1 MTRPSASS
9 VSRRWR
15 QFAFPVLAALCL
27 AAAAPG
33 ARGAEEPVALEL
45 TSEEEAWV
53 RAHPV
58 IRIGAETN
66 YAPYEFR
73 DSRGH
78 FTGVVA
84 DYLAILKKRLNV
96 RFEVHQLLDFTTVQ
110 DKLQKRDL
118 DLVMAVTRAS
128 DREDFLLFTK
138 PYIHYVNVIV
148 TRDDFGFV
156 SGLRDFADNRVAV
169 VEGHSSQQLIGRAYP
184 NYNVAAYPDLLDG
197 LIAVSTGQADALVD
211 DIFPIVFTMRQRG
224 ISNLKIATAVEKG
237 LQPQG
242 FSIGV
247 RNDWPQL
254 VSILDKALLTISH
267 EEQRDISEKWLSVR
281 YESKVDYRAIWTA
294 IGVSCAI
301 LVVAVLW
308 ITQLNRQRKA
318 LQAARAEAEAANRAK
333 DQFLASMSHE
343 LRSPLHTIT
352 GFSELLEEEIE
363 GPLNEKQKRF
373 VQHIY
378 RDSQHLLA
386 LINDILDLSKIE
398 AGRLEFRTEDFDLNQ
413 AVDEV
418 IGTLRPQA
426 DAKSIVILNQIQ
438 PDLLLRADRLRFKQV
453 VLNLL
458 SNAVKFTPAGG
469 RIGLDSSWFR
479 KQIAITVW
487 DTGIGIAPEHRRAI
501 FDVFYQAG
509 ATTKGIREGTGLG
522 LAICKR
528 LVEQQNGRI
537 WVESEL
543 GEGSRFTF
551 SMPTPQSPPASELR
565 RTVRPNI
572 LVIEEDHS
580 VRHLAGELEPE
591 GYQVTFASSAREALV
606 KALELQP
613 HAILLD
619 LMLPGGKG
627 WEALENLKSVRD
639 TEKIP
644 VIAIS
649 VLPQEG
655 AAPLG
660 AAVHLTKPVAK
671 DTLLSALRKYTQPGL
686 KKPSVLL
693 VDDEPAALELA
704 QQIVTGA
711 GYECI
716 LASNGKD
723 ALERI
728 EEKLPSAI
736 VVDLMMPEMNGFE
749 LIFRLKGD
757 SRYSRIPVL
766 VLTGIA
772 LSENEVILL
781 RRTTNAILIKGAA
794 WKEALLQQ
802 LAILGGKRDSS

>member
-1 MTRPSASS
+1 MTRSSASS

-343 LRSPLHTIT
+343 LRTPLHAILGYAELLRKGGMPEHNRGQALHTIA
-352 GFSELLEEEIE
+352 GS
-363 GPLNEKQKRF
+363 GR
-373 VQHIY
+373 
-378 RDSQHLLA
+378 HLLA
-386 LINDILDLSKIE
+386 LINDLLDLSRIRS
-398 AGRLEFRTEDFDLNQ
+398 GRLELSPTPLQLPALLEEIAAMVRVDAHNKGLQFVLDAASDLP
-413 AVDEV
+413 AVV
-418 IGTLRPQA
+418 SA
-426 DAKSIVILNQIQ
+426 DG
-438 PDLLLRADRLRFKQV
+438 RRLRQIL
-453 VLNLL
+453 LNLL
-458 SNAVKFTPAGG
+458 GNAIKFTEHG
-469 RIGLDSSWFR
+469 RVTLAVRARPLGRDRVELEAVV
-479 KQIAITVW
+479 Q
-487 DTGIGIAPEHRRAI
+487 DTGVGIAPEDRDR
-501 FDVFYQAG
+501 VFAPFEQAEEG
-509 ATTKGIREGTGLG
+509 QKRESGVGLG
-522 LAICKR
+522 LAISR
-528 LVEQQNGRI
+528 ELGYLMGGRI
-537 WVESEL
+537 VVEDAPGGGTL
-543 GEGSRFTF
+543 FRFTVAVPVLHQVLAEVPRERPILGYGGRRRLILIADDHDENRQLLRQMLEPVGF
-551 SMPTPQSPPASELR
+551 DVELASDGGEALARAAARGPDLVVMDLRMPGVNGFGAAEQIRALPG
-565 RTVRPNI
+565 
-572 LVIEEDHS
+572 
-580 VRHLAGELEPE
+580 LAGVP
-591 GYQVTFASSAREALV
+591 VIAASASSADLERAQADPSFALCLRKPFQAAELLDAIEHLLGLSWRYGEEGATGGGDDPAGPLQLPPV
-606 KALELQP
+606 AVLEELLDAARLGKLVRVEQRVLELERSDP
-613 HAILLD
+613 GYAAFTRKVHA
-619 LMLPGGKG
+619 
-627 WEALENLKSVRD
+627 
-639 TEKIP
+639 
-644 VIAIS
+644 
-649 VLPQEG
+649 
-655 AAPLG
+655 
-660 AAVHLTKPVAK
+660 
-671 DTLLSALRKYTQPGL
+671 
-686 KKPSVLL
+686 
-693 VDDEPAALELA
+693 LA
-704 QQIVTGA
+704 
-711 GYECI
+711 
-716 LASNGKD
+716 
-723 ALERI
+723 R
-728 EEKLPSAI
+728 
-736 VVDLMMPEMNGFE
+736 GFE
-749 LIFRLKGD
+749 EERLI
-757 SRYSRIPVL
+757 
-766 VLTGIA
+766 
-772 LSENEVILL
+772 
-781 RRTTNAILIKGAA
+781 
-794 WKEALLQQ
+794 ALLQGW
-802 LAILGGKRDSS
+802 LETRRDAVGQR

>member
-45 TSEEEAWV
+45 TSEEEAWM

-343 LRSPLHTIT
+343 LRTPLHAILGYADLLRKGSMPEHNRGQALNTIA
-352 GFSELLEEEIE
+352 GS
-363 GPLNEKQKRF
+363 GR
-373 VQHIY
+373 
-378 RDSQHLLA
+378 HLLA
-386 LINDILDLSKIE
+386 LINDLLDLSRIRS
-398 AGRLEFRTEDFDLNQ
+398 GRLELSPAPLQLSALLEEIAAMVRVDAHNKGLQFVLDAASDLP
-413 AVDEV
+413 AVV
-418 IGTLRPQA
+418 SA
-426 DAKSIVILNQIQ
+426 DG
-438 PDLLLRADRLRFKQV
+438 RRLRQIL
-453 VLNLL
+453 LNLL
-458 SNAVKFTPAGG
+458 GNAIKFTEHG
-469 RIGLDSSWFR
+469 RVTLAVRARPLGRDRVELEAVV
-479 KQIAITVW
+479 Q
-487 DTGIGIAPEHRRAI
+487 DTGVGIAPEDRDR
-501 FDVFYQAG
+501 VFAPFEQAEEG
-509 ATTKGIREGTGLG
+509 QKRESGVGLG
-522 LAICKR
+522 LAISR
-528 LVEQQNGRI
+528 ELGYLMGGRI
-537 WVESEL
+537 VVEDAPGGGTL
-543 GEGSRFTF
+543 FRFTVA
-551 SMPTPQSPPASELR
+551 MPVLHQVLAAVPRERPILGYGGRRRFILIADDHDENRQLLRQMLEPVGFDIEVASDGAEALAKAAARAPDLVVMDLR
-565 RTVRPNI
+565 MPGVNGFGAAEQIRALPG
-572 LVIEEDHS
+572 
-580 VRHLAGELEPE
+580 LAGVP
-591 GYQVTFASSAREALV
+591 VVAASASSADLERAQADPSFALCLRKPFQAV
-606 KALELQP
+606 ELLDAIEHLLGLSWRYGEEGATGGDDPAGPLQLPPVAVLEELLDAARLGKLVRVEQRVLELERSDP
-613 HAILLD
+613 GYAPFTRKVHA
-619 LMLPGGKG
+619 
-627 WEALENLKSVRD
+627 
-639 TEKIP
+639 
-644 VIAIS
+644 
-649 VLPQEG
+649 
-655 AAPLG
+655 
-660 AAVHLTKPVAK
+660 
-671 DTLLSALRKYTQPGL
+671 
-686 KKPSVLL
+686 
-693 VDDEPAALELA
+693 LA
-704 QQIVTGA
+704 
-711 GYECI
+711 
-716 LASNGKD
+716 
-723 ALERI
+723 R
-728 EEKLPSAI
+728 
-736 VVDLMMPEMNGFE
+736 GFE
-749 LIFRLKGD
+749 EERLI
-757 SRYSRIPVL
+757 
-766 VLTGIA
+766 
-772 LSENEVILL
+772 
-781 RRTTNAILIKGAA
+781 
-794 WKEALLQQ
+794 ALLQGW
-802 LAILGGKRDSS
+802 LGTQRDVVGQR